1 LTTELIEE
9 LQRRAARFAAV
20 ATVQQAISATI
31 SLDEAYREIYKAVAS
46 VVDSPCFALMIAEPD
61 SRKLS
66 AHCIVVDSE
75 ERQGEGVLDFPN
87 GTDTITSVFQ
97 HGTPLI
103 SSRPERWW
111 KGTIFQVASR
121 REVQSEITAPLIYH
135 NRTVGVM
142 QVLSYRPNAYDSHD
156 LELIMLIA
164 RQAAVAIENARLFA
178 AQRSEQKQTEAAA
191 KIARVALGNV
201 TVGEASRAIL
211 EVLDAVVPSSG
222 KAIGITSRDG
232 RTLVC
237 VAACGSCERMEG
249 ITGPVERSAVRAAWA
264 KEEPTFVEN
273 LRELAHNPDRV
284 PAQPAI
290 AIPLIAGARRMGVLL
305 VTSDTAQLE
314 KGSYV
319 DALLRLAPAVA
330 LAIDVRLLSEE
341 EQRIHARE
349 RTLAGALATMEQPVL
364 ILGIDAKV
372 QYANSAAISEYGYEP
387 TEIAGL
393 SVDDFVVPSAHLQ
406 RRQTIPAIS
415 PEEAFWTGEHVH
427 RRKDGTEFP
436 AAVTL
441 SHIRDVNDEVIGLV
455 IGVRNLTEER
465 KVADHLGRTE
475 KLAAIGELVA
485 GVAHE
490 LNNPLT
496 GISTL
501 AQLLLEDNLQDE
513 QLDSVSLIKREA
525 DRAIGVIRD
534 LLLFARKT
542 EARDVPVDINTIVK
556 HTVRLRALAS
566 RSTGIEVHTHL
577 DESNPKVRGDEQ
589 KLQQVLLNLLVN
601 AESALRDAKVRH
613 LSLITQRKNGAVSIV
628 VSDTGHGM
636 PPSVTQ
642 RIFEPFFTT
651 KPPGEGTG
659 LGLSVSYGIIQAHQ
673 GSISVES
680 TEDVGT
686 TFTISLPHYSEDE
699 ATT

>member
-46 VVDSPCFALMIAEPD
+46 VVDAPCFALMIADPE
-61 SRKLS
+61 SGKLN
-66 AHCIVVDSE
+66 ARCIVVDAE
-75 ERQGEGVLDFPN
+75 ERHGEGVLDFPH
-87 GTDTITSVFQ
+87 GTETITSVFQ
-97 HGTPLI
+97 SGQPLI
-103 SSRPERWW
+103 SSKPERWW
-111 KGTIFQVASR
+111 KGTIFQVAAK
-121 REVQSEITAPLIYH
+121 REVQSEITAPLVYRD
-135 NRTVGVM
+135 RTVGVM
-142 QVLSYRPNAYDSHD
+142 QVLSYKTNAYEPHD
-156 LELIMLIA
+156 LDLIMLIG
-164 RQAAVAIENARLFA
+164 RQASVAIENARLFA
-178 AQRSEQKQTEAAA
+178 AQRREQKQTEAAA
-191 KIARVALGNV
+191 EIARVALRNIGV
-201 TVGEASRAIL
+201 TDASQAIL
-211 EVLDAVVPSSG
+211 EILASVIPSSG
-222 KAIGITSRDG
+222 KAIGVTSRDG
-232 RTLVC
+232 LTLSC
-237 VAACGSCERMEG
+237 VAACGACATMKG
-249 ITGPVERSAVRAAWA
+249 IVAPIGRSAVRVAWA
-264 KEEPTFVEN
+264 REEPTFIEN
-273 LRELAHNPDRV
+273 LRELAHNPERI
-284 PAQPAI
+284 PAEPAI
-290 AIPLIAGARRMGVLL
+290 AVPLFASDRRIGVLI
-305 VTSDTAQLE
+305 VTSDTPQLE
-314 KGSYV
+314 TGPNV

-349 RTLAGALATMEQPVL
+349 RTLAAALATMEQPVL
-364 ILGIDAKV
+364 ILGVDARV
-372 QYANSAAISEYGYEP
+372 QYANASAITEYGYEP
-387 TEIAGL
+387 SEITGL
-393 SVDDFVVPSAHLQ
+393 SVDDFVVASAQPS
-406 RRQTIPAIS
+406 RPETIPAV
-415 PEEAFWTGEHVH
+415 PPDKALWTGEHTH
-427 RRKDGTEFP
+427 RRKDGTQFP

-441 SHIRDVNDEVIGLV
+441 SHIRDAEDNVVGLV

-465 KVADHLGRTE
+465 KAADRLGRTE

-501 AQLLLEDNLQDE
+501 AQLLLEDKLQGE
-513 QLDSVSLIKREA
+513 QLESVSLIKREA

-542 EARDVPVDINTIVK
+542 DARDMPVDINTVVQ

-566 RSTGIEVHTHL
+566 RSNGIEVHMHL
-577 DESNPKVRGDEQ
+577 DESSPKVRGDEH

-613 LSLITQRKNGAVSIV
+613 LSLITQSRNGSVSLI

-636 PPSVTQ
+636 PPAVSERV
-642 RIFEPFFTT
+642 FEPFFTT

-673 GSISVES
+673 GTIAVES
-680 TEDVGT
+680 TPDIGT
-686 TFTISLPHYSEDE
+686 TFTISLPRYAEDVK
-699 ATT
+699 